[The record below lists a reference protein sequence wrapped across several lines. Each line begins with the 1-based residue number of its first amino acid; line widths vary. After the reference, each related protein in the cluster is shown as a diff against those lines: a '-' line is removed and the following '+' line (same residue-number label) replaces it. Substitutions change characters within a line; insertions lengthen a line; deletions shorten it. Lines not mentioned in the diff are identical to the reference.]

1 MAGSLGN
8 KKIMAKNIRRFMK
21 IHDKTRNEMCDAL
34 GVKYTTFTDWIN
46 GNTYPR
52 IDKIELMANYFGVNK
67 SDLVEDRSLSLSSES
82 FVSTTGKLIPL
93 LGTIAAGVP
102 ILAEENIEE
111 YYTIDKSLRA
121 NFALRVRGDSMID
134 ANIFNGDIAFFVEQP
149 DVENGE
155 IAAVVID
162 DSATLKKVYHTDS
175 GIILQAANSKYSPI
189 VITNEDLEETRIAG
203 RLVAVL
209 NERQVH
215 L

>member
-8 KKIMAKNIRRFMK
+8 KEIMAKNIRRFMK
-21 IHDKTRNEMCDAL
+21 IHDKTRGEICDAL

-67 SDLVEDRSLSLSSES
+67 SDLVEDHTTYLSSENI
-82 FVSTTGKLIPL
+82 VSATGRLVPL
-93 LGTIAAGVP
+93 LGAIAAGTP

-111 YYTIDKSLRA
+111 YYTVDNSLRA
-121 NFALRVRGDSMID
+121 SFALRVRGDSMID
-134 ANIFNGDIAFFVEQP
+134 ANIFDGDIAFFVQQP

-162 DSATLKKVYHTDS
+162 DSATLKKVYHTDGS
-175 GIILQAANSKYSPI
+175 IVLQAANSKYSPI
-189 VITNEDLEETRIAG
+189 IIAKEELENTRIAG

-209 NERQVH
+209 NKR
-215 L
+215 